1 MQWEGWLQALDNLLR
16 PLEGRGLNS
25 RLAAQVTAAA
35 AGVLTVLALSLG
47 RHVALRARGQPCVAA
62 CGRSAASSVTCV
74 HFSKVSSGELV
85 CSWPALVVV
94 DTPREGQGSSNLRR
108 GGLSGGCRAT
118 KMRKIPTCF
127 VSRVRWSHRVVICRF
142 ARPVISMPS
151 ACQTR
156 NTCGVVLRQTTSA

>member
-85 CSWPALVVV
+85 CSWPASVVV
-94 DTPREGQGSSNLRR
+94 DTQGTRLVELEKGRSLRR
-108 GGLSGGCRAT
+108 VPCHEDA
-118 KMRKIPTCF
+118 
-127 VSRVRWSHRVVICRF
+127 
-142 ARPVISMPS
+142 
-151 ACQTR
+151 
-156 NTCGVVLRQTTSA
+156 